1 MKQINQFA
9 NILTVRKISSLF
21 RTTFEEVDALL
32 RIALETG
39 LDVVGCRYASLL
51 MVNEKTNTL
60 QFYLASGDGTDKLH
74 TVELPLGVGIAGIV
88 AKTGKPIISNDVR
101 KDERWFREVSEM
113 TDMDVHSI
121 ACYPLTLEGKVLGV
135 VQMIDKQDESPFD
148 DGDHIF
154 LDRFSQMMALF
165 LNFTRNNEILGEEF
179 GRLQEK
185 YRQRYSIVG
194 ESATLRRAISQAE
207 RVANS
212 KASVLISG
220 ESGTGKE
227 LFAHLIHDRS
237 SRQTNPFI
245 SISCGALPGS
255 ILERELFGH
264 EQGAFTGADSRKIG
278 LFEAADKG
286 TLFLDEIGEMPLDM
300 QVKLL
305 RVIQE
310 ESFTRLGGTMPT
322 HVDVRIISATN
333 RDLEKMVQEGT
344 FRQDLFYRLNVI
356 NIELPPLR
364 ERRDDIEDLMHYFI
378 RKHTPEGEAP
388 KKIPKG
394 LVSYLE
400 GYHWPGNIRQ
410 LENAVERAIVLE
422 ESDELSP
429 DSFPFESTKA
439 SLDVEVG
446 ATLKEAT
453 DAFRRSFIQN
463 TLKSTNG
470 NRTKAAEILDVQRSY
485 LSRLIKELNI
495 S

>member
-9 NILTVRKISSLF
+9 NILTIRNISSLF
-21 RTTFEEVDALL
+21 KTSFEEVDALL
-32 RIALETG
+32 KISLETG
-39 LDVVGCRYASLL
+39 LDVVGCRNASLL
-51 MVNEKTNTL
+51 MLNEKTGTL
-60 QFYLASGDGTDKLH
+60 QFYQASGEGSDKLKM
-74 TVELPLGVGIAGIV
+74 VELPLGVGIAGIV
-88 AKTGKPIISNDVR
+88 AKTGEPIISNNVR
-101 KDERWFREVSEM
+101 KDERWFREVSDM
-113 TDMDVHSI
+113 TDMDVQSI
-121 ACYPLTLEGKVLGV
+121 ACFPLMLDDKVLGV
-135 VQMIDKQDESPFD
+135 VQMLDKEDDSPFD
-148 DGDHIF
+148 EADHVF
-154 LDRFSQMMALF
+154 LDRFSRMMALF

-179 GRLQEK
+179 DRLQEK

-194 ESATLRRAISQAE
+194 ESNPLRRAISQAE
-207 RVANS
+207 RVASS
-212 KASVLISG
+212 KAAVLISG

-237 SRQTNPFI
+237 SRQTQPFV

-264 EQGAFTGADSRKIG
+264 EKGAFTGADSRKIG

-310 ESFTRLGGTMPT
+310 ESFMRLGGTT
-322 HVDVRIISATN
+322 QTQVDVRIVSATN
-333 RDLEKMVQEGT
+333 RDLEKMVNEGT

-364 ERRDDIEDLMHYFI
+364 DRREDIQDLLHYFI
-378 RKHTPEGEAP
+378 RKHTPEGQSP
-388 KKIPKG
+388 KKVPKG

-422 ESDELSP
+422 EDDELKP

-439 SLDVEVG
+439 PLDVEVG
-446 ATLKEAT
+446 ATLKDAT
-453 DAFRRSFIQN
+453 DAFRRSFILN
-463 TLKSTNG
+463 TLKSTSG
-470 NRTKAAEILDVQRSY
+470 NRTKAAQILDVQRSY

-495 S
+495 A

>member
-9 NILTVRKISSLF
+9 NILTIRNISSLF
-21 RTTFEEVDALL
+21 KTTFGEVDALL
-32 RIALETG
+32 KISLETG
-39 LDVVGCRYASLL
+39 LDVVGCRNASLL
-51 MVNEKTNTL
+51 MFNEQTKTL
-60 QFYLASGDGTDKLH
+60 QFYQASGEDTDKLKM
-74 TVELPLGVGIAGIV
+74 VELPLGVGIAGLV
-88 AKTGKPIISNDVR
+88 AKTGEPIISNNVR

-113 TDMDVHSI
+113 TDMDVQSI
-121 ACYPLTLEGKVLGV
+121 ACFPLTLDGKVLGV
-135 VQMIDKQDESPFD
+135 VQMLDKEDDTPFD
-148 DGDHIF
+148 EADHVF
-154 LDRFSQMMALF
+154 LDRFARMMALF
-165 LNFTRNNEILGEEF
+165 LNFTRNNEMLGEEF
-179 GRLQEK
+179 DRLQEK
-185 YRQRYSIVG
+185 YRKRYSIVG

-212 KASVLISG
+212 KAAVLITG

-237 SRQTNPFI
+237 SRQMHPFI

-264 EQGAFTGADSRKIG
+264 EKGAFTGADSRKIG

-310 ESFTRLGGTMPT
+310 ESFMRLGDTAT
-322 HVDVRIISATN
+322 TQVDVRIISATN

-364 ERRDDIEDLMHYFI
+364 DRHEDIQDLVHYFI

-388 KKIPKG
+388 KKFPKA
-394 LVSYLE
+394 LLSHLE

-422 ESDELSP
+422 EGNELNTE
-429 DSFPFESTKA
+429 SFPFESTKA
-439 SLDVEVG
+439 PLDVEVG
-446 ATLKEAT
+446 ATLKDAT
-453 DAFRRSFIQN
+453 DTFRRSFILN
-463 TLKSTNG
+463 TLKSTSG
-470 NRTKAAEILDVQRSY
+470 NRTKAAQILDVQRSY

-495 S
+495 A